1 MLMQNFDA
9 RTVFFV
15 KDAERALRF
24 YTETLGFKQDWI
36 HQEDGRPFVV
46 QVSLFGFPIILNQEE
61 GWTAGRAGHGR
72 VFFAIY
78 KDQLESFQRYLSE
91 NRIKTTVIYWGA
103 PTLVIRD
110 LDGNE
115 LFTWLPESERASL
128 EAELASAHSPV

>member
-1 MLMQNFDA
+1 
-9 RTVFFV
+9 
-15 KDAERALRF
+15 
-24 YTETLGFKQDWI
+24 
-36 HQEDGRPFVV
+36 
-46 QVSLFGFPIILNQEE
+46 
-61 GWTAGRAGHGR
+61 

-128 EAELASAHSPV
+128 EAELASAHSPA